1 MNGMKK
7 RKNTEQGMLMI
18 EALWVLWVTSL
29 LFFFIFCITFIYYQQ
44 WTIKVIADETA
55 AKIAQTYKYP
65 DAELDGLV
73 SRNDFIKINPYRYAF
88 HKDDIKNRNK
98 TRAENYIK
106 DSYQKAT
113 ILKHSDS
120 PDVQLELKHDSIARN
135 HITITLKGSYQVP
148 FQKLFEYAGLGDK
161 ITYEVQGNAE
171 CIDIIDYMNMIDYVD
186 QVTTLNALNSFV
198 LKALNSVFK
207 LLNHVVTSFGS

>member
-1 MNGMKK
+1 MKK
-7 RKNTEQGMLMI
+7 RENTERGMIMI
-18 EALWVLWVTSL
+18 ETLWGLWVTSI
-29 LFFFIFCITFIYYQQ
+29 LFFLIFCITFIYYQQ

-65 DAELDGLV
+65 DAEMDGLLNK
-73 SRNDFIKINPYRYAF
+73 SDFVKVNPYRYAF
-88 HKDDIKNRNK
+88 HKSEIENRNK

-106 DSYQKAT
+106 ESYQKAT

-120 PDVQLELKHDSIARN
+120 PKVQLELKHDSIARN
-135 HITITLKGSYQVP
+135 HIAITLQGSYQVP
-148 FQKLFEYAGLGDK
+148 LQKLFEYTGLGNK

-186 QVTTLNALNSFV
+186 QVTTLNTLNSAI
-198 LKALNSVFK
+198 LKEMNSVFK
-207 LLNHVVTSFGS
+207 LLNHVVTSLGS